1 MVDSIEI
8 KRVNIRDLLSI
19 DIEVWMNDPDDMD
32 FRPRTHVQ
40 GNRFSV
46 SSASTG
52 KEMASIE
59 LDDEQLEAAER
70 DKQVELRVKFGVH
83 GMHGRLSHIHPI
95 IADGKAK
102 KLANANWTTV
112 QPIDFL
118 SLNRRPLPCVL
129 ELEPCSL

>member
-52 KEMASIE
+52 REMASIE

-70 DKQVELRVKFGVH
+70 DKQVELRVKFGGH
-83 GMHGRLSHIHPI
+83 GMHGRLSHIHPS

-118 SLNRRPLPCVL
+118 
-129 ELEPCSL
+129 

>member
-102 KLANANWTTV
+102 KLANANWKTV

-118 SLNRRPLPCVL
+118 ELNRKPLR
-129 ELEPCSL
+129 

>member
-102 KLANANWTTV
+102 KLANANWKTV

-118 SLNRRPLPCVL
+118 YLNRKPLR
-129 ELEPCSL
+129 